1 MADSIIDQ
9 IFADGAQLLA
19 DLRAEWITPRP
30 PFEVGQLWQCEGRDT
45 WRVIGASADGMIATL
60 QVLAHA
66 GRRTDGY
73 ATLQVDQR
81 EWLRAAHWCT
91 VPQVRLMGGE
101 VLR

>member
-1 MADSIIDQ
+1 MADYSLGFPPGRYRDIPTPV
-9 IFADGAQLLA
+9 
-19 DLRAEWITPRP
+19 LRPR
-30 PFEVGQLWQCEGRDT
+30 FEVGQLWQCEGRDT

-73 ATLQVDQR
+73 ATMQIDQR
-81 EWLRAAHWCT
+81 EWLTAARWCA
-91 VPQVRLMGGE
+91 VPQARLMGGE